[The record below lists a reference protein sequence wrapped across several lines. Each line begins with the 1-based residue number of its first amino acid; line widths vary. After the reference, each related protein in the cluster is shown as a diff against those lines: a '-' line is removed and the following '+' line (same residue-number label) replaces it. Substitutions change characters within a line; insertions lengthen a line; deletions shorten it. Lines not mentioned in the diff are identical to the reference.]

1 MNGVIVEY
9 RIEVSNDNGQSY
21 HEVATGTWTN
31 DSGWKWAQ
39 FDQTEA
45 TNVRLYAV
53 RTLSDQAGKNF
64 ASAAEIRIMA
74 PKKEE
79 PQPEQVNKQFL
90 EFLIG
95 YAQSA
100 KEKPEYEHVVP
111 EVKKALDAALAKAV
125 QVKDNEKA
133 SQEQVDEAYTE
144 LLEIVHMLDFI
155 GDTTSLKVLVDAVSD
170 KTEKD
175 YTPSTWQP
183 FKSALDAANEV
194 LKNEN
199 ALDADIEAA
208 RTALETA
215 VNGLVKRA
223 DFTKLQASVDE
234 AKKRTGILSDIRK
247 NPQRSIRKR

>member
-1 MNGVIVEY
+1 MITDSLIMKWRQEH
-9 RIEVSNDNGQSY
+9 GQMIQ
-21 HEVATGTWTN
+21 
-31 DSGWKWAQ
+31 GWKWAQ

-111 EVKKALDAALAKAV
+111 EVKKSV
-125 QVKDNEKA
+125 RC
-133 SQEQVDEAYTE
+133 
-144 LLEIVHMLDFI
+144 
-155 GDTTSLKVLVDAVSD
+155 
-170 KTEKD
+170 
-175 YTPSTWQP
+175 
-183 FKSALDAANEV
+183 SACESSSG
-194 LKNEN
+194 E
-199 ALDADIEAA
+199 
-208 RTALETA
+208 R
-215 VNGLVKRA
+215 
-223 DFTKLQASVDE
+223 
-234 AKKRTGILSDIRK
+234 
-247 NPQRSIRKR
+247 